1 MKELQTKRHN
11 LSHEVMW
18 HCLLYLPGKSIF
30 LTQTWKQNIKVEL
43 VINHISGVI
52 SVLNVLGLSKGQKEE
67 VKSLMELHLGV
78 RSEAVEFSG
87 SGEAGQVKTLDDLG
101 QPHATSVCPQ
111 PKEDNVTSKGGAWT
125 LCQDDFSEVPFG
137 ECPDNPGSFLDH
149 YYPTLASEGAGDECE
164 EASFLNDFDVD
175 EVVRVSWSDV
185 KALKNGSV
193 RGSMNY
199 YDPTASPAGM
209 VKDKFILFDF

>member
-1 MKELQTKRHN
+1 MIH
-11 LSHEVMW
+11 
-18 HCLLYLPGKSIF
+18 P
-30 LTQTWKQNIKVEL
+30 
-43 VINHISGVI
+43 ISGLI

-67 VKSLMELHLGV
+67 VKSLIELHLGV
-78 RSEAVEFSG
+78 RSEEAVEISG
-87 SGEAGQVKTLDDLG
+87 SGEAAGQVKTLDDLG

-111 PKEDNVTSKGGAWT
+111 PTEETAASKGGGAWT
-125 LCQDDFSEVPFG
+125 LCQEDFSEVPFG

-149 YYPTLASEGAGDECE
+149 YYPTIEAGADDDECE

-209 VKDKFILFDF
+209 VKFNSF